1 MAEAAIIGR
10 RLLQDLRATDF
21 TKYSFGISHVYSEL
35 SQTPKME
42 CFAKIGRV
50 LTQDEGAAPTK
61 SSDTSIL

>member
-1 MAEAAIIGR
+1 MPEAAIIGR

-21 TKYSFGISHVYSEL
+21 TKYSFVISHVYSEL
-35 SQTPKME
+35 SQTPKMG